1 MLATE
6 FKTQFQLIKY
16 YSSCNYLYT
25 IEIPRYHPMAI
36 NRPKEAESKMSN
48 TPSFIIYP
56 VILNYVHTE
65 QTYSKIH
72 VLSEKL
78 KQTNLKVL
86 FNHEM
91 LHLLLKGNKHFLKE

>member
-48 TPSFIIYP
+48 TPKFHNILSYP
-56 VILNYVHTE
+56 
-65 QTYSKIH
+65 
-72 VLSEKL
+72 KL
-78 KQTNLKVL
+78 CP
-86 FNHEM
+86 H
-91 LHLLLKGNKHFLKE
+91 